1 MAAIALRFC
10 FAGLL
15 LANVLLAGDQQA
27 EIRTQLSDVASA
39 LTGSNPAD
47 AMTAFSKSYPDYNKL
62 RDYFT
67 GLTNAFSIVNEVDVL
82 DEADTDKDSVATVSW
97 TITLSNGPISGNS
110 TQRTAEIHVRF
121 VREKGKWKIVEFS
134 PIDIFNPAG
143 SAPEPKHASKTPPTF
158 LPK

>member
-10 FAGLL
+10 TVGLL
-15 LANVLLAGDQQA
+15 ITKLVLAGDQQA
-27 EIRTQLSDVASA
+27 EIRSQLSDVGSA

-47 AMTAFSKSYPDYNKL
+47 AMTPFSRSYSDYNKL

-82 DEADTDKDSVATVSW
+82 DEADTDKNSVATLSW

-110 TQRTAEIHVRF
+110 TQRTAEIHARF
-121 VREKGKWKIVEFS
+121 VRENGKWKIVEFS
-134 PIDIFNPAG
+134 PIDIFNPAD
-143 SAPEPKHASKTPPTF
+143 SASPPKHAP
-158 LPK
+158 